1 LRTQF
6 PITVAEHEAI
16 LREDGSW
23 EGELVRRRRD
33 GQQVTVWSRWLVL
46 RTDTGETQT
55 VEVSTDISERKQIEE
70 ARAQLYEAEKTARA
84 AAEAAIKARDD
95 FVAVVSH
102 DLRNPL
108 AAVKG
113 QVQLVRRRAAR
124 GEALS
129 AEQLVERLDAVQ
141 SSIGALS
148 AQIDE
153 LHDATQLQ
161 AGRHL
166 ELRKAPIDLV
176 SLVRDCVVRQQATS
190 ESHRLHFECTLSE
203 LPGNWDAGRL
213 ERVLANLLSN
223 AIKYSP
229 SGGEVVVDVRS
240 DVDWAVVSVTDH
252 GLGIPEADLP
262 HVFERFRRASN
273 VGGLIAGS
281 GLGLAGARDIVEQH
295 GGTIS
300 AASEEGRG
308 STFVVR
314 LPLRDETVS
323 H

>member
-1 LRTQF
+1 
-6 PITVAEHEAI
+6 
-16 LREDGSW
+16 
-23 EGELVRRRRD
+23 
-33 GQQVTVWSRWLVL
+33 
-46 RTDTGETQT
+46 
-55 VEVSTDISERKQIEE
+55 
-70 ARAQLYEAEKTARA
+70 
-84 AAEAAIKARDD
+84 
-95 FVAVVSH
+95 
-102 DLRNPL
+102 
-108 AAVKG
+108 
-113 QVQLVRRRAAR
+113 LVRRRAAR

-141 SSIGALS
+141 SSIAALS

-161 AGRHL
+161 AGRSL
-166 ELRKAPIDLV
+166 ELRKTPTDLV
-176 SLVRDCVVRQQATS
+176 SLVRESVVRQQATS
-190 ESHRLHFECTLSE
+190 ESHHLRFECTLPQ

-213 ERVLANLLSN
+213 DRVLANLLSN

-229 SGGEVVVDVRS
+229 SGGEVLVDVRT
-240 DVDWAVVSVTDH
+240 VADWALVSVTDH
-252 GLGIPEADLP
+252 GLGIPAADLP

-281 GLGLAGARDIVEQH
+281 GLGLAGAREIVEQH

-300 AASEEGRG
+300 VASEEGRG

-314 LPLRDETVS
+314 LPLSDEAVA